1 MKRAWHNPVHRHMVK
16 RQIAQGR
23 SATIFLLVSCFF
35 LTFAC
40 SRPVGLHGGDGAAQ
54 TDKTQVPFQEGQ
66 ALETEASAREA
77 SAAKLESDLP
87 FHDSKSLPVG
97 TLVTVRLKNSIST
110 DAPAASGTFEAL
122 VEDPITVEGN
132 TVVPR
137 GASVSGRVE
146 SARASRI
153 KGNRNYI
160 RLRLDSIDVAGRDLP
175 VQTSSLFTHGIAS
188 VTALSPDANPAAII
202 QLEKGHRLT
211 FRLTEPVYLASQQT
225 VSSR

>member
-1 MKRAWHNPVHRHMVK
+1 MKRAWQNPVRGQRV
-16 RQIAQGR
+16 RSQGV
-23 SATIFLLVSCFF
+23 ALFLLLISFL
-35 LTFAC
+35 LTFGC
-40 SRPVGLHGGDGAAQ
+40 SRPVGLHGGDSAAQ
-54 TDKTQVPFQEGQ
+54 SDASQVPFQEGQ
-66 ALETEASAREA
+66 VLETEAASRREA

-110 DAPAASGTFEAL
+110 DAPSASGTFEAL

-137 GASVSGRVE
+137 GTSVSGRVE

-153 KGNRNYI
+153 KGNRNFI

-175 VQTSSLFTHGIAS
+175 VQTSSLFAHGIAS

>member
-1 MKRAWHNPVHRHMVK
+1 MKRGWQNRQMVRHRG
-16 RQIAQGR
+16 A
-23 SATIFLLVSCFF
+23 AIFLLLPCFL

-54 TDKTQVPFQEGQ
+54 SDATQVPFQEGQ
-66 ALETEASAREA
+66 GLENEASSRREA

-97 TLVTVRLKNSIST
+97 TLVTVRLKSSIST
-110 DAPAASGTFEAL
+110 DAPDASGTFEAL
-122 VEDPITVEGN
+122 VEEPITVEGN

-175 VQTSSLFTHGIAS
+175 VQTSSLFTHGMAS
-188 VTALSPDANPAAII
+188 VTALSPNANPAAVI

-211 FRLTEPVYLASQQT
+211 FRLTEPVYLASQQPVT
-225 VSSR
+225 SR

>member
-1 MKRAWHNPVHRHMVK
+1 MKRVWHNPVYRQGVRHRG
-16 RQIAQGR
+16 A
-23 SATIFLLVSCFF
+23 ALFLILSCLL

-40 SRPVGLHGGDGAAQ
+40 SRPVGLHGGDGATQ
-54 TDKTQVPFQEGQ
+54 SDKTEVPFQDAQ
-66 ALETEASAREA
+66 ALETEASGHREA

-87 FHDSKSLPVG
+87 FRDSRSIPVG

-110 DAPAASGTFEAL
+110 DAPDASGTFEAL
-122 VEDPITVEGN
+122 VEEPITVEGN

-153 KGNRNYI
+153 KQNRNYI

-188 VTALSPDANPAAII
+188 VTALSPDATPAAVI

-211 FRLTEPVYLASQQT
+211 FRFTEPVYLASQQA